1 MTTGTW
7 DDIFGQVSVDL
18 QQIATMLRDTILAIH
33 PAAIQTAKPGWG
45 AVQFGFSAR
54 NKEIHSYLMPQKD
67 RINLGFYFGVNL
79 PDPDGL
85 LEGTGKALRHVKLRD
100 MDQAASKPITDLIT
114 ASVQERSAALGGG
127 VNV

>member
-54 NKEIHSYLMPQKD
+54 NKEIYSYLMPQKD

-85 LEGTGKALRHVKLRD
+85 LEGTGKALRHVKLRN